1 MANAKGVAIVTGCA
15 QGIGRA
21 IAMRLASDGYD
32 LALFDIP
39 VQNSKL
45 EELQSVIPTRYGV
58 KVISVM
64 GSVSVEKDVEA
75 LVKETVDKLGG
86 LDVVSELLGPMSG

>member
-1 MANAKGVAIVTGCA
+1 
-15 QGIGRA
+15 
-21 IAMRLASDGYD
+21 MRLASDGYD

-39 VQNSKL
+39 AQNFKL
-45 EELQSVIPTRYGV
+45 GELMSAIPARYGV

-75 LVKETVDKLGG
+75 LLKETVDKLGG
-86 LDVVSELLGPMSG
+86 LDVVSDSLGSMSG